1 MLSRELNMK
10 GDPSKFMFNKPQT
23 QIFKIKDISR
33 FKCPKEMKYTWFSI
47 DFIVFSLWPY
57 CKEGFES

>member
-1 MLSRELNMK
+1 MINE
-10 GDPSKFMFNKPQT
+10 PQS
-23 QIFKIKDISR
+23 QIRKIKDIS
-33 FKCPKEMKYTWFSI
+33 KLECHKEMKETWFSI